1 MKRITLS
8 WNKMF
13 NFVKDKNL
21 NSFNRMALCY
31 PITEFNEGIKTNP
44 FTIFDHQKNYGKKL
58 GYQKEGIQINFDGN
72 YKNMDFSTEQ
82 IFIKN
87 NNGISRN

>member
-1 MKRITLS
+1 MKRITLN
-8 WNKMF
+8 WNKIF
-13 NFVKDKNL
+13 SFVKDKNL

-58 GYQKEGIQINFDGN
+58 GYQKEGIQINFNGN
-72 YKNMDFSTEQ
+72 PKNMDFDFEE
-82 IFIKN
+82 IFIPK
-87 NNGISRN
+87 

>member
-1 MKRITLS
+1 MKRLTVKRISLS
-8 WNKMF
+8 WNKIF
-13 NFVKDKNL
+13 KFVTDKNI

-31 PITEFNEGIKTNP
+31 PITEFNKGINKNP

-72 YKNMDFSTEQ
+72 PKNLSFNYEEV
-82 IFIKN
+82 FIK
-87 NNGISRN
+87 I